1 LPLFIIK
8 EEISYV
14 QLSPPKI
21 EFIHRGLQLKRYHS
35 MKRILKTCNR
45 ITQLDDNM
53 ELWHRRL
60 GHFNIATI
68 KEILKNIKIDEKCK
82 VGIRSNFKKNK
93 PYKPYKRS
101 INRAN
106 EPFELIPMETTS
118 IPNPSIYGNKSFFFL
133 FFFFFFLFFFFF
145 CCFFFF
151 YI

>member
-82 VGIRSNFKKNK
+82 VGLRSNFKKINHINHIK
-93 PYKPYKRS
+93 DLSIERMNRLNLSPWRLLVFPTHPYME
-101 INRAN
+101 IN
-106 EPFELIPMETTS
+106 I
-118 IPNPSIYGNKSFFFL
+118 FFFY
-133 FFFFFFLFFFFF
+133 FFFFFLQFLMTTDGYFV
-145 CCFFFF
+145 
-151 YI
+151 